1 MAEKKKWP
9 LENVAPI
16 ENVEKPL
23 GNDEFQGVLYKE
35 ALAPLSGGGS

>member
-9 LENVAPI
+9 IENVAPL
-16 ENVEKPL
+16 ENVENHWE
-23 GNDEFQGVLYKE
+23 NDEFQGVLYKE